1 MAKKLVEILGGGN
14 ITRDKNSN
22 TVRLTFYS
30 KEEILKVIEVIN
42 GKMRTPKIL
51 RLHKMID

>member
-1 MAKKLVEILGGGN
+1 MAKKLVEILRGGN
-14 ITRDKNSN
+14 ITKDKNSN
-22 TVRLTFYS
+22 TIRLTFYS
-30 KEEILKVIEVIN
+30 KEDILKVIEVIN